1 MSNSTQARGWWQATD
16 GNWYP
21 PESHPDVALRLAPTP
36 PPPRP
41 GYQSYS
47 EHAQPV
53 VGPLNTRTKSRRMY
67 ISRLTTPQRISAV
80 SILVVA
86 LAAFLPWVSIFVI
99 SVRGIEGDG
108 GITLALAI
116 AGGIVLALTTGLF
129 GKQKVPGKKSQIS
142 LLVLASLV
150 ALIGL
155 LDMNGAAAIGLY
167 LTLFGG
173 VAWVVGA
180 AWQLSISKHNA
191 GQPDRAAV

>member
-1 MSNSTQARGWWQATD
+1 
-16 GNWYP
+16 
-21 PESHPDVALRLAPTP
+21 
-36 PPPRP
+36 
-41 GYQSYS
+41 
-47 EHAQPV
+47 
-53 VGPLNTRTKSRRMY
+53 MY
-67 ISRLTTPQRISAV
+67 VSRLTTPQRISAV

-86 LAAFLPWVSIFVI
+86 LAAFLPWISIFVI

-108 GITLALAI
+108 IITLALAA
-116 AGGIVLALTTGLF
+116 AGGIVFALTTGLF
-129 GKQKVPGKKSQIS
+129 GNQKVPGKKSQIS

-180 AWQLSISKHNA
+180 AWQLSISKQNA
-191 GQPDRAAV
+191 GQPDNAAV

>member
-1 MSNSTQARGWWQATD
+1 MN
-16 GNWYP
+16 
-21 PESHPDVALRLAPTP
+21 
-36 PPPRP
+36 
-41 GYQSYS
+41 
-47 EHAQPV
+47 
-53 VGPLNTRTKSRRMY
+53 M
-67 ISRLTTPQRISAV
+67 SRLTTPQRISAI

-86 LAAFLPWVSIFVI
+86 LAAFLPWVSIFGI
-99 SVRGIEGDG
+99 SAIGVEGDG
-108 GITLALAI
+108 VITLALAA

-142 LLVLASLV
+142 LLVLATLV

-180 AWQLSISKHNA
+180 AWQFSISKQNA
-191 GQPDRAAV
+191 G